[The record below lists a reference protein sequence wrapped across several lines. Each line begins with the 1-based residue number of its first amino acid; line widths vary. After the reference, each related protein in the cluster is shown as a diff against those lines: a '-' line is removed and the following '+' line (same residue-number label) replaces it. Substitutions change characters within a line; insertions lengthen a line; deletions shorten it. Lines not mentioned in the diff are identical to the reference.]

1 MSKMAPPRCRISN
14 ARTIINNANICGIN
28 NILSEGHTIGYV
40 LVHFIKNS
48 IYAADFV
55 ELDMILNGFSSELP
69 AGVALSEDNPVFLNH
84 LIRLKI
90 VGIKAFPA

>member
-1 MSKMAPPRCRISN
+1 M
-14 ARTIINNANICGIN
+14 
-28 NILSEGHTIGYV
+28 
-40 LVHFIKNS
+40 
-48 IYAADFV
+48 YAADFV
-55 ELDMILNGFSSELP
+55 ELDMILNSFSSELP